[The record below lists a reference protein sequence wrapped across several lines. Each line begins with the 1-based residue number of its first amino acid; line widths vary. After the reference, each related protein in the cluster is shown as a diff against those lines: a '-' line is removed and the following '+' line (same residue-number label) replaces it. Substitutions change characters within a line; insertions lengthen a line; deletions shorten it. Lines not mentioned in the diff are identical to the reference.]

1 MRLSDADA
9 LHDALKAEQKW
20 VVRCEDKHNEGYT
33 YDQVHFAIDNAP
45 TIETNLILPE
55 RMERGDCYEVGET
68 IVVMNHDDYY
78 DLLCKSMENEPKHG
92 EWIGVTNG
100 RGGHE
105 CSNCH
110 AYAPSYM
117 SGDEHLSDY
126 CPSCGAR
133 MFPTQMS
140 ER

>member
-1 MRLSDADA
+1 MSDDLIRRSDVLETYAD
-9 LHDALKAEQKW
+9 LYDIFDDNKAIQEEFHK
-20 VVRCEDKHNEGYT
+20 VFDKLNGIPPAE
-33 YDQVHFAIDNAP
+33 P
-45 TIETNLILPE
+45 NLILPE
-55 RMERGDCYEVGET
+55 RMERGECYEVGET
-68 IVVMNHDDYY
+68 IVVLNHDDYY
-78 DLLCKSMENEPKHG
+78 DLLCRAMENKPKQG